1 MVSRRQSFSGKFT
14 GFVQIIS
21 VITGRGREGRA
32 LEFSPHLRCLRAWS
46 RLVCPVSISLSH
58 EQNAT
63 LRCQGTLQ
71 RESRPCRLL
80 GVEHLPDPGAPP
92 ASVALSVKWGSDAYY
107 LENVNPSPSSFLL
120 HGGVW
125 HIVGAQ

>member
-1 MVSRRQSFSGKFT
+1 MRQNGEQASELLGEVHRFRPDRLGHH
-14 GFVQIIS
+14 
-21 VITGRGREGRA
+21 ITGRGREGRA
-32 LEFSPHLRCLRAWS
+32 LEFSLHLRCLRAWS

-80 GVEHLPDPGAPP
+80 GVGC
-92 ASVALSVKWGSDAYY
+92 
-107 LENVNPSPSSFLL
+107 
-120 HGGVW
+120 
-125 HIVGAQ
+125 